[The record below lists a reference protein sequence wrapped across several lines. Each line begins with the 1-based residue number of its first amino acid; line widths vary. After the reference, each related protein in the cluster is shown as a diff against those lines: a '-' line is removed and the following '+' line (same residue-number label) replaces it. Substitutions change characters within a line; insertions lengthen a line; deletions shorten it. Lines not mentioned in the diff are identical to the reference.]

1 VRGPETAATTSA
13 KGANVTHPASPQA
26 RAARVPGSPDYVN
39 ENYTLCAIEAAD
51 PAPQLRPVRWWLDR
65 LERWQAH
72 EPDFM
77 TLRQVAGITR
87 QEVAALCGIREA
99 TVRQWE
105 AATKSPPRAIVL
117 LLHLSGGQLGV
128 IDPAW
133 KDWHIRAGQLWA
145 PHLLGRG
152 FTPEHLKVYEP
163 PKDGRTSFPSLATN
177 CLRPD

>member
-1 VRGPETAATTSA
+1 M
-13 KGANVTHPASPQA
+13 
-26 RAARVPGSPDYVN
+26 
-39 ENYTLCAIEAAD
+39 
-51 PAPQLRPVRWWLDR
+51 RWWLDR

-87 QEVAALCGIREA
+87 KEVAALCGVKEA

-105 AATKSPPRAIVL
+105 AAEKSPPRAIVL

-128 IDPAW
+128 LDPAW
-133 KDWHIRAGQLWA
+133 KDWHLRAGQLWA

-152 FTPEHLKVYEP
+152 FTPEHLKVYEYAF
-163 PKDGRTSFPSLATN
+163 KERDQLRRDLDRLTAQ
-177 CLRPD
+177 RPDEAPENQKSHP

>member
-1 VRGPETAATTSA
+1 M
-13 KGANVTHPASPQA
+13 
-26 RAARVPGSPDYVN
+26 
-39 ENYTLCAIEAAD
+39 
-51 PAPQLRPVRWWLDR
+51 RWWLDR

-77 TLRQVAGITR
+77 TLRQVAGITCK
-87 QEVAALCGIREA
+87 EVAALCGVKEA

-105 AATKSPPRAIVL
+105 AGSKSPPRAIVL

-128 IDPAW
+128 LDPAW

-152 FTPEHLKVYEP
+152 FTPEHLKVYECQRRFKSDPFRRSKFGP
-163 PKDGRTSFPSLATN
+163 PGSVVEVDAGSVLGDFLSFGGDLTGAH
-177 CLRPD
+177 LVA